1 MKRFLLLS
9 SLLFLILVLFI
20 PLRADFSLQG
30 RTRPGKEFRRAYSAL
45 EHPLYLYWYQDGED
59 PLAAE
64 MDLYLQSLQRKGMK
78 VYRRVESPAL
88 LEQQGFYPYAAGE
101 QSHYSGF
108 VLEYL
113 GFRYTVPLMLDP
125 LLLEERLLAGI
136 GYLQEE
142 KPPKIA
148 LITGDWE
155 FPAENSSTLM
165 VQALQAYGTPLLL
178 NSLVDLPEDCSLILL
193 QGHRDLTLLD
203 IDILQRFIEKGGS
216 LLVCLSPFESDP
228 DRSDRL
234 LLRQKSPFMQWLE
247 EQGIALEPQLI
258 LHRDAALPLVDGS
271 PYPAW
276 TPLQTDSAFSGLNLL
291 WGSPLSIDP
300 SLDPEYLFQTTP
312 GAIRGGQL
320 ESLAPMDL
328 YREWDGGN
336 QLPEALT
343 AGLILK
349 EGEGTLAVFGSRW
362 MFSDLV
368 LQSGSE
374 MNLEVLNGLILYM
387 SGQEEVFSFR
397 QSRMQRASS
406 ARPGPVFILLHLLV
420 IPLLL
425 VLLPLPDARKRKT
438 PWPE

>member
-1 MKRFLLLS
+1 MKRSLLI
-9 SLLFLILVLFI
+9 SLPLFLILVLFI
-20 PLRADFSLQG
+20 PLRGDFSLQG
-30 RTRPGKEFRRAYSAL
+30 RTRPGKELRRAFSAL
-45 EHPLYLYWYQDGED
+45 EHPLYLYWYQDGDD

-64 MDLYLQSLQRKGMK
+64 MDLYLQSLQRKGIK
-78 VYRRVESPAL
+78 VYRRVESPVL
-88 LEQQGFYPYAAGE
+88 LEQRGFYPYTVGE

-108 VLEYL
+108 VLEYR
-113 GFRYTVPLMLDP
+113 GIRYTVPLMLDP

-136 GYLQEE
+136 GYLQGEE
-142 KPPKIA
+142 RPKIA

-165 VQALQAYGTPLLL
+165 TQALEAYGTPLLL
-178 NSLVDLPEDCSLILL
+178 NSLVELPEDCSLILL

-203 IDILQRFIEKGGS
+203 IDILERFMERGGS
-216 LLVCLSPFESDP
+216 LLLCLSPFESNP

-247 EQGIALEPQLI
+247 DQGITLEPHLI
-258 LHRDAALPLVDGS
+258 LHGTAALPLNDGS

-276 TPLQTDSAFSGLNLL
+276 TPLQSDRTFSGLNLL
-291 WGSPLSIDP
+291 WGSPLTIDS
-300 SLDPEYLFQTTP
+300 SLEPEYLFQTTP
-312 GAIRGGQL
+312 GAFRGGQL

-336 QLPEALT
+336 RHPEVLT

-349 EGEGTLAVFGSRW
+349 EGEGSLAVFGSRW
-362 MFSDLV
+362 IFSDLV

-374 MNLEVLNGLILYM
+374 MNLEVLNGLILNM

-397 QSRMQRASS
+397 QSRMRRASS
-406 ARPGPVFILLHLLV
+406 SRPGPVFILLHLLI

-425 VLLPLPDARKRKT
+425 VLLPLPGGRKRNT
-438 PWPE
+438 LWPE